1 MKIAKITY
9 SHKMKRKFKTTTR
22 LTNLLYPSVLN
33 GYIREHKTGKS
44 LKQIL
49 WRSIVGGIHSLRK
62 REIPGFRD
70 NPLVLEYLTVQHVIH
85 YTYERETIFHKMQ
98 GHMIV
103 TWESCDD
110 YAFRQRWL

>member
-9 SHKMKRKFKTTTR
+9 SHEMKRKFKTTTR

-44 LKQIL
+44 FKQIL
-49 WRSIVGGIHSLRK
+49 WRSPVGGIHSLRK
-62 REIPGFRD
+62 REIPRFRD
-70 NPLVLEYLTVQHVIH
+70 NPLVLEYLAVQHVIH

-98 GHMIV
+98 GH
-103 TWESCDD
+103 
-110 YAFRQRWL
+110 